1 MNICTRIFTAT
12 EESFSGDI
20 RDWSLSKERIIKP
33 YRKRGRKTNK
43 IVRSMEISES
53 SSTSR
58 KRQRGEVEAIPEPQ
72 GSNQSLSLDN
82 LIFSDTM
89 VALRMMRGQFPHIDK
104 VTVEPFI
111 LRSQLYSSVKDRTQV
126 DRELESLKRE
136 KVLRIFKLNT
146 GQDDHAVMFMEDY
159 LNQMK
164 RAVKSMEAKKQS
176 VLPVFE
182 WFEVHVIHS
191 KPEPCIGHQELCSLL
206 SIGGKVKDEDI
217 SLLINA
223 GLLTRQ
229 LIDPDMYWFAIP
241 NIGSLLKALTQGRK
255 EVMSLLNRKKY
266 KEMMLSLVEK
276 KRLRFSPLDIRFH
289 LRDLLG
295 SGHLKTLHTPGGI
308 VIRVV
313 KD

>member
-1 MNICTRIFTAT
+1 
-12 EESFSGDI
+12 
-20 RDWSLSKERIIKP
+20 
-33 YRKRGRKTNK
+33 
-43 IVRSMEISES
+43 MEICES

-58 KRQRGEVEAIPEPQ
+58 KRRRGEEEAIPESQ
-72 GSNQSLSLDN
+72 ESNESISLEDN

-89 VALRMMRGQFPHIDK
+89 VALRMMRTQFPRIDK

-126 DRELESLKRE
+126 DRDLESLRRE

-164 RAVKSMEAKKQS
+164 RAVKNMEAKKQS
-176 VLPVFE
+176 VLAVFQ

-191 KPEPCIGHQELCSLL
+191 KLEPCIGHQELCLLL
-206 SIGGKVKDEDI
+206 SLGGKVKDEDI

-241 NIGSLLKALTQGRK
+241 NIGSLLKGLTQGRK
-255 EVMSLLNRKKY
+255 EVMSVVKRKKY
-266 KEMMLSLVEK
+266 KEMMLVVIEK
-276 KRLRFSPLDIRFH
+276 KRLRFSPLDMRFH

-295 SGHLKTLHTPGGI
+295 SGHLKSLHTPAGI

>member
-1 MNICTRIFTAT
+1 
-12 EESFSGDI
+12 
-20 RDWSLSKERIIKP
+20 
-33 YRKRGRKTNK
+33 
-43 IVRSMEISES
+43 MEITNNNNNN

-58 KRQRGEVEAIPEPQ
+58 KRQRGDDADDNSVHDD
-72 GSNQSLSLDN
+72 SLQSLSLEDN

-89 VALRMMRGQFPHIDK
+89 VALNMMRAQFPHSDK
-104 VTVEPFI
+104 VTIEPFI

-126 DRELESLKRE
+126 DRELELLRRD
-136 KVLRIFKLNT
+136 KVLRIFKLNS

-159 LNQMK
+159 LKQMK
-164 RAVKSMEAKKQS
+164 QAVKSMETKKQS
-176 VLPVFE
+176 GFAVFE

-217 SLLINA
+217 SLLMNA

-255 EVMSLLNRKKY
+255 ELLSLLNRKKY
-266 KEMMLSLVEK
+266 KEMMLALLEK
-276 KRLRFSPLDIRFH
+276 KRLRLSPLDIRFH

-295 SGHLKTLHTPGGI
+295 SGHLKTVHTPSGL
-308 VIRVV
+308 VVRAV